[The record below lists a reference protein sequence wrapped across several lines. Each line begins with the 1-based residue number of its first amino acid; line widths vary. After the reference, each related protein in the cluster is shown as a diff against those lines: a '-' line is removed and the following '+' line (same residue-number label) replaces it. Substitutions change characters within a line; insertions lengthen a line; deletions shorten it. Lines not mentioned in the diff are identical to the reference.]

1 MATKLRADVLAMDR
15 PDPITMFDHVYAA
28 PHPLIDEGR
37 REMVELGVSGG
48 CALMATTTMTMAK
61 ALNDGLR
68 RAMEKDPKV
77 LLMGEDIGKLGGV
90 FRITDGLQKDFGE
103 DRVIDAPLAESAIVG
118 TAVGL
123 AVRGYRTVVEIQF
136 DGFVYPAFDQIVS
149 QVAKLHKRT
158 DGVYTMGL
166 VIRLPFQGGI
176 GAIEH
181 HSESPEAYFAHTAG
195 LRVVSCATPN
205 DAYWMIQQSIE
216 HDDPIIFCE
225 PKSRYWE
232 KGEVDLDGP
241 PARTLRRRG
250 APRGRRRH
258 RRRPTARWSRRC
270 CAPPTPRRARESRWR
285 SSTRARSAPLDLDTM
300 VRSVEKTG
308 RVVVVQESPHTASVG
323 SEIVADA
330 DRALLLLAA
339 RARASGSAATTCR
352 TRRRESRT
360 TTDPAST
367 ASSTPSTE

>member
-1 MATKLRADVLAMDR
+1 
-15 PDPITMFDHVYAA
+15 
-28 PHPLIDEGR
+28 
-37 REMVELGVSGG
+37 
-48 CALMATTTMTMAK
+48 MATTTMTMAR

-68 RAMEKDPKV
+68 RAMEKDKKV

-123 AVRGYRTVVEIQF
+123 AIRGYRTVVEIQF

-149 QVAKLHKRT
+149 QVAKLHNRT

-195 LRVVSCATPN
+195 LRVVSCSTPN
-205 DAYWMIQQSIE
+205 DAYWMIQQSVE
-216 HDDPIIFCE
+216 HDDPIVFCE

-232 KGEVDLDGP
+232 KGEVDLDEP
-241 PARTLRRRG
+241 PCGLFDAVVRREGSDVTLIVYG
-250 APRGRRRH
+250 ATVK
-258 RRRPTARWSRRC
+258 TAL
-270 CAPPTPRRARESRWR
+270 RAAEAAAGEGVSIEVID
-285 SSTRARSAPLDLDTM
+285 ARSIAPLDLKPM
-300 VRSVEKTG
+300 VASLEKTG
-308 RVVVVQESPHTASVG
+308 RLVVAQEAPHTASVG
-323 SEIVADA
+323 SEIVAELTERCFYSLKAPALRVSGYHVPYPPSRIEEQYRPSVDRILDA
-330 DRALLLLAA
+330 VDRVMA
-339 RARASGSAATTCR
+339 
-352 TRRRESRT
+352 
-360 TTDPAST
+360 P
-367 ASSTPSTE
+367 

>member
-1 MATKLRADVLAMDR
+1 
-15 PDPITMFDHVYAA
+15 
-28 PHPLIDEGR
+28 
-37 REMVELGVSGG
+37 
-48 CALMATTTMTMAK
+48 MATTTMTMAK
-61 ALNDGLR
+61 ALNEGLR

-77 LLMGEDIGKLGGV
+77 LLMGEDIGRLGGV

-123 AVRGYRTVVEIQF
+123 AIRGYRTVCEIQF

-149 QVAKLHKRT
+149 QVAKLHKRS

-181 HSESPEAYFAHTAG
+181 HSESPEPYFAQTAG

-232 KGEVDLDGP
+232 KGEVDID
-241 PARTLRRRG
+241 T
-250 APRGRRRH
+250 APRGLFEAEVRRVGTDVTVVGYGSSVKTMLRAAD
-258 RRRPTARWSRRC
+258 TAAGEGTSL
-270 CAPPTPRRARESRWR
+270 EVID
-285 SSTRARSAPLDLDTM
+285 ARSVSPLDLDTM
-300 VRSVEKTG
+300 ARSVEKTG
-308 RVVVVQESPHTASVG
+308 RLVVVQESPNTASVG
-323 SEIVADA
+323 SEIVAELTQRCFFSMSAPGLRVSGYHVPYPPSRIEDDFRPNVDRILDA
-330 DRALLLLAA
+330 VDRVMGF
-339 RARASGSAATTCR
+339 GS
-352 TRRRESRT
+352 
-360 TTDPAST
+360 
-367 ASSTPSTE
+367 

>member
-1 MATKLRADVLAMDR
+1 
-15 PDPITMFDHVYAA
+15 
-28 PHPLIDEGR
+28 
-37 REMVELGVSGG
+37 
-48 CALMATTTMTMAK
+48 MATTTMTMAK
-61 ALNDGLR
+61 ALNEGLR
-68 RAMEKDPKV
+68 RAMEKNKKV

-123 AVRGYRTVVEIQF
+123 AIRGYRTVCEIQF

-158 DGVYTMGL
+158 DGVYLMSL

-181 HSESPEAYFAHTAG
+181 HSESPEAYFAQTAG
-195 LRVVSCATPN
+195 LRVVSCSTPN

-232 KGEVDLDGP
+232 KGEVDLDTAPHGLFD
-241 PARTLRRRG
+241 AVVRREGSDVTMIAYGAMVKTALR
-250 APRGRRRH
+250 AAE
-258 RRRPTARWSRRC
+258 TAAGEGVSI
-270 CAPPTPRRARESRWR
+270 EVID
-285 SSTRARSAPLDLDTM
+285 ARSLAPLDLAPM
-300 VRSVEKTG
+300 VTSLEKTG
-308 RVVVVQESPHTASVG
+308 RLVAIQEAPHMASIG
-323 SEIVADA
+323 SELVAELTQRCFYSMRAPGLRVSGYHVPYPPTRIEEEYRPSVDRVLDA
-330 DRALLLLAA
+330 VDRVMEF
-339 RARASGSAATTCR
+339 GS
-352 TRRRESRT
+352 
-360 TTDPAST
+360 
-367 ASSTPSTE
+367 

>member
-1 MATKLRADVLAMDR
+1 
-15 PDPITMFDHVYAA
+15 
-28 PHPLIDEGR
+28 
-37 REMVELGVSGG
+37 
-48 CALMATTTMTMAK
+48 MATTTMTMAK
-61 ALNDGLR
+61 ALNEGLR
-68 RAMEKDPKV
+68 RSLEKDAKV
-77 LLMGEDIGKLGGV
+77 LLMGEDIGRLGGV

-123 AVRGYRTVVEIQF
+123 AIRGYRTVCEIQF

-195 LRVVSCATPN
+195 LRVVSCSTAN

-216 HDDPIIFCE
+216 HDDPIVFCE

-232 KGEVDLDGP
+232 KGEVDLDVA
-241 PARTLRRRG
+241 PAGLFDAVVRREGSDVTVVGWGSSIKTALR
-250 APRGRRRH
+250 AAD
-258 RRRPTARWSRRC
+258 TAS
-270 CAPPTPRRARESRWR
+270 EEGVSLEVID
-285 SSTRARSAPLDLDTM
+285 ARSLAPLDFATL
-300 VRSVEKTG
+300 SASLAKTG
-308 RVVVVQESPHTASVG
+308 RLVVVQESVNTASIG
-323 SEIVADA
+323 SEIVAELSQRCFYSLRAPGLRVGGYHVPYPPSRIEDEFRPSVERIMDA
-330 DRALLLLAA
+330 VDRVM
-339 RARASGSAATTCR
+339 
-352 TRRRESRT
+352 EF
-360 TTDPAST
+360 
-367 ASSTPSTE
+367 E

>member
-1 MATKLRADVLAMDR
+1 
-15 PDPITMFDHVYAA
+15 
-28 PHPLIDEGR
+28 
-37 REMVELGVSGG
+37 
-48 CALMATTTMTMAK
+48 MATTTMTMAK

-77 LLMGEDIGKLGGV
+77 LLMGEDIGRLGGV

-123 AVRGYRTVVEIQF
+123 AIRGYRTVCEIQF

-149 QVAKLHKRT
+149 QVAKMHKRS

-181 HSESPEAYFAHTAG
+181 HSESPEPYFAQTAG

-232 KGEVDLDGP
+232 KGEVDL
-241 PARTLRRRG
+241 AV
-250 APRGRRRH
+250 APRGLFDAEVRRVGSDVTVIGYGSSVKTMLRAAD
-258 RRRPTARWSRRC
+258 TASGEG
-270 CAPPTPRRARESRWR
+270 TSLEVID
-285 SSTRARSAPLDLDTM
+285 ARSISPLDFDTM
-300 VRSVEKTG
+300 VKSVEKTG
-308 RVVVVQESPHTASVG
+308 RVVVVQESPRTASVG
-323 SEIVADA
+323 SEIVAELTQRCFYSLRAPGVRVSGYDVPYPPSRIEDDYRPSVERILDA
-330 DRALLLLAA
+330 VDRVMVYA
-339 RARASGSAATTCR
+339 R
-352 TRRRESRT
+352 
-360 TTDPAST
+360 
-367 ASSTPSTE
+367 

>member
-1 MATKLRADVLAMDR
+1 MT
-15 PDPITMFDHVYAA
+15 
-28 PHPLIDEGR
+28 
-37 REMVELGVSGG
+37 
-48 CALMATTTMTMAK
+48 TTTMTMAR
-61 ALNDGLR
+61 ALNEGLR
-68 RAMEKDPKV
+68 RAMEANKKV

-123 AVRGYRTVVEIQF
+123 AIRGYRTVVEIQF

-205 DAYWMIQQSIE
+205 DAYWMIQQAIE

-232 KGEVDLDGP
+232 KGEVDLDQP
-241 PARTLRRRG
+241 PHGLFDAEVRREGRDVTMIGYGSMVKTALRAAEAAEAEGVSIEVIDARSL
-250 APRGRRRH
+250 APFDLDVMIASVTKTGRLVIVQE
-258 RRRPTARWSRRC
+258 
-270 CAPPTPRRARESRWR
+270 APPT
-285 SSTRARSAPLDLDTM
+285 
-300 VRSVEKTG
+300 
-308 RVVVVQESPHTASVG
+308 ASLG
-323 SEIVADA
+323 SE
-330 DRALLLLAA
+330 LAA
-339 RARASGSAATTCR
+339 ELSERCFYSLRAPALRVSAYHVPYPPSRIEEYYRPSVDRVLDAVDR
-352 TRRRESRT
+352 VMEWES
-360 TTDPAST
+360 
-367 ASSTPSTE
+367 